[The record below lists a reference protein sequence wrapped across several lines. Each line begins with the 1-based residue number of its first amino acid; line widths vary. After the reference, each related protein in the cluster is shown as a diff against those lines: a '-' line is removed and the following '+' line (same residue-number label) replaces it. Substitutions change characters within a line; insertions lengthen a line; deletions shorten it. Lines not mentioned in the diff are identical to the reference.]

1 MDYGIL
7 TVVPLILMVVLVMTT
22 KRVLE
27 SMILPLLMVFIM
39 KDGTGFIFGFI
50 DSFYAVMEEGTFPW
64 IMFCIGLFGSLIA
77 LLLASGAIDGF
88 KRLAIRYIK
97 SERSSLIFTW
107 ILGIILCID
116 DYINDLAIGPSVR
129 KITDAQGVPR
139 EGIGIIIL
147 SLGVPICTMLP
158 VTAMAAFV
166 FGIMKDGGISA
177 EGSSML
183 VEYAKL
189 LPFNAFPVFIVI
201 TTLLLAIG
209 ILPKFGP
216 LKKAFAEARANLVE
230 SAEEEEVEGGN
241 LIDFIIPVIV
251 LLVMMIIFNEL
262 MIAVLAAIVACFLL
276 YIPRK
281 IMTLSEFMENF
292 NEGIKDMVEILV
304 ILLAVFI
311 LVNGLGEIGLSEYV
325 IETVSPV
332 LVGGVIPVLSFI
344 VVALLVFGGMDYWA
358 GMLLL
363 APIIIPLAQNFDVNV
378 YLTMAAAVSGSVC
391 GGNACYFGEQMLLVS
406 EAVELPPA
414 KLAAANLPYAAI
426 AAIATGIFYLVM
438 GFVL

>member
-1 MDYGIL
+1 
-7 TVVPLILMVVLVMTT
+7 
-22 KRVLE
+22 
-27 SMILPLLMVFIM
+27 
-39 KDGTGFIFGFI
+39 
-50 DSFYAVMEEGTFPW
+50 
-64 IMFCIGLFGSLIA
+64 
-77 LLLASGAIDGF
+77 
-88 KRLAIRYIK
+88 
-97 SERSSLIFTW
+97 
-107 ILGIILCID
+107 
-116 DYINDLAIGPSVR
+116 
-129 KITDAQGVPR
+129 
-139 EGIGIIIL
+139 
-147 SLGVPICTMLP
+147 
-158 VTAMAAFV
+158 
-166 FGIMKDGGISA
+166 
-177 EGSSML
+177 ML

-201 TTLLLAIG
+201 TTLLLAVG
-209 ILPKFGP
+209 ILPRFGP
-216 LKKAFAEARANLVE
+216 LKKAFAEAKANLVE

-251 LLVMMIIFNEL
+251 LLVMMVIFNEL

>member
-129 KITDAQGVPR
+129 KITDTQGVPR

-147 SLGVPICTMLP
+147 SLGVPIAPCYRY
-158 VTAMAAFV
+158 
-166 FGIMKDGGISA
+166 GGIRFRHH
-177 EGSSML
+177 EGWRNL
-183 VEYAKL
+183 CRRI
-189 LPFNAFPVFIVI
+189 FH
-201 TTLLLAIG
+201 
-209 ILPKFGP
+209 
-216 LKKAFAEARANLVE
+216 AR
-230 SAEEEEVEGGN
+230 
-241 LIDFIIPVIV
+241 
-251 LLVMMIIFNEL
+251 
-262 MIAVLAAIVACFLL
+262 
-276 YIPRK
+276 
-281 IMTLSEFMENF
+281 
-292 NEGIKDMVEILV
+292 
-304 ILLAVFI
+304 
-311 LVNGLGEIGLSEYV
+311 
-325 IETVSPV
+325 
-332 LVGGVIPVLSFI
+332 
-344 VVALLVFGGMDYWA
+344 
-358 GMLLL
+358 
-363 APIIIPLAQNFDVNV
+363 
-378 YLTMAAAVSGSVC
+378 
-391 GGNACYFGEQMLLVS
+391 
-406 EAVELPPA
+406 
-414 KLAAANLPYAAI
+414 
-426 AAIATGIFYLVM
+426 
-438 GFVL
+438 